1 MIQYDIACSDKAF
14 DVESCRKAAESGY
27 PPAQYNLGF
36 CYETGH
42 DVSRDEEKAFSWYK
56 NAAKQGDS
64 FAMHALGRCYAN
76 SIGTIQDDNCAAF
89 WFDKAVEQII
99 QTNDDIRQDESA
111 DFDQSNDDE
120 IDWETAFDDNDDD
133 DVLMDSKAGKT
144 PESKWDT
151 GVASNDEEAVRLCM
165 TAAENGNPDAQYE
178 LGRCYENG
186 RGISQSLAD
195 AAAWFAKAADKKHA
209 LAQYRLAQCYE
220 TGRGVTLDLM
230 KATDLYWEMYDS
242 DSKMRR
248 TAVRKI
254 SEYYETG
261 IYFRWLCETAESG
274 NALAPA
280 AMYELGFL
288 YLRGFGAPRDFDK
301 AILHFQKAAKADNT
315 DALCRLGLCYEFGD
329 GVKKDLEQAVSWY
342 RKAAALG
349 DAHAT
354 AALERL
360 GI

>member
-27 PPAQYNLGF
+27 PPAQYSLGF
-36 CYETGH
+36 CYEIGH
-42 DVSRDEEKAFSWYK
+42 DVSRDEGKAFSWYK
-56 NAAKQGDS
+56 NAAEQGDS

-99 QTNDDIRQDESA
+99 KSNDDTRQDESA
-111 DFDQSNDDE
+111 DFDWENDDE
-120 IDWETAFDDNDDD
+120 IDWEAAFDDDED
-133 DVLMDSKAGKT
+133 LLDSETEKK
-144 PESKWDT
+144 PESEWDT
-151 GVASNDEEAVRLCM
+151 GIVPNDEETVRLCM
-165 TAAENGNPDAQYE
+165 TAAEDGNPNAQYE
-178 LGRCYENG
+178 LGRCCENG

-195 AAAWFAKAADKKHA
+195 AAAWFTKAADQKHA
-209 LAQYRLAQCYE
+209 FAQYRLAQCYE

-242 DSKMRR
+242 DSKISR
-248 TAVRKI
+248 TAARKI

-261 IYFRWLCETAESG
+261 IYFRWLSETAESG
-274 NALAPA
+274 DALAPA
-280 AMYELGFL
+280 AMYELGSL
-288 YLRGFGAPRDFDK
+288 YLRGFGAPLDFDK
-301 AILHFQKAAKADNT
+301 AIRHYQKAAAMGNT

-329 GVKKDLEQAVSWY
+329 GVKKDLDQAVSWY
-342 RKAAALG
+342 QKAAALG
-349 DAHAT
+349 DAHAI
-354 AALERL
+354 AALERF